1 MADATYAEFIEDCR
15 RQRASLIGLIEAME
29 NGMLG
34 PGQPMTAPAGL
45 AGPEHAVRESLEHA
59 LADLEKLI
67 AAYEANPD
75 G

>member
-1 MADATYAEFIEDCR
+1 MPDSAYAEFIEDCR

-34 PGQPMTAPAGL
+34 PGQPMTAPASVG
-45 AGPEHAVRESLEHA
+45 ASQQAVRESLQHA